1 MAWTNQTKNRT
12 AWSGI
17 GFLLL
22 ENLSFLLQETG
33 DKIIIGVADKT
44 STSWTNQTK
53 N

>member
-33 DKIIIGVADKT
+33 DKIIID
-44 STSWTNQTK
+44 TNAGYTNETK
-53 N
+53 P